1 MENATASI
9 GSLKAP
15 LCIFLSGNYIGFN
28 TILKAERMNLGSL
41 FQRVS
46 YSLKARERKISLFF
60 WSFWK
65 RKQFL
70 GNFFIRG
77 NESAVCFKTFWR
89 KLFRRGGREMQ
100 VSDPQWDRWH
110 LTVLGNSN
118 LSSFREVRDFIWRT
132 FILNSLF
139 SLCYLESVLSKGIVS
154 RLCLYIW
161 EFKLHEIYVL
171 DI

>member
-1 MENATASI
+1 
-9 GSLKAP
+9 
-15 LCIFLSGNYIGFN
+15 
-28 TILKAERMNLGSL
+28 MNLGSL

-46 YSLKARERKISLFF
+46 FSLKSTGKENLTFF
-60 WSFWK
+60 SWSFWK

-77 NESAVCFKTFWR
+77 NESAVCFKIFWH

-100 VSDPQWDRWH
+100 VSHLHWGTWH
-110 LTVLGNSN
+110 LTVLRISN

-139 SLCYLESVLSKGIVS
+139 SFCYLESVLSKGIVS
-154 RLCLYIW
+154 RLCLCIW